1 MTEPTP
7 ESQPKLLRSH
17 PPPDPA
23 EVREWAFSDHI
34 PIWFYIC
41 MLVCMLCLS
50 RFLIDITFF
59 VKYPDSRIVFSGGG
73 GSDLNIVSTLV
84 LLVFSFSCG
93 GLSLLILY
101 FDPVWQYTRKRREF
115 IRLEDDGI
123 RFDTL
128 TSGKRFLRWEHIR
141 NATVLCYR
149 SGKGSLLELFLYIE
163 HDVRRYGS
171 NRIITAETCLDLL
184 LITPSYP
191 FTRQCDTAYALAK
204 VIRSRATHPAA
215 KYDEAV

>member
-1 MTEPTP
+1 
-7 ESQPKLLRSH
+7 
-17 PPPDPA
+17 
-23 EVREWAFSDHI
+23 
-34 PIWFYIC
+34 
-41 MLVCMLCLS
+41 
-50 RFLIDITFF
+50 
-59 VKYPDSRIVFSGGG
+59 
-73 GSDLNIVSTLV
+73 LNIVSTLV
-84 LLVFSFSCG
+84 LLVFTFSCG

-141 NATVLCYR
+141 NAKVLCYR

-163 HDVRRYGS
+163 HDARRYGS

-191 FTRQCDTAYALAK
+191 FTCQCDTAYALPK
-204 VIRSRATHPAA
+204 SSAA
-215 KYDEAV
+215 APPTPPPNTMRPSEKRQNGFWLRRNCVLTLLKLRFQTASAAV